1 MSKTTR
7 SGRPS
12 VIRIQGARTH
22 NLQDISVAIPLASLT
37 VITGVSGSGKS
48 SLAFD
53 TLYAE
58 GQRRYAES
66 LSTYA
71 RQFLE
76 RLDRPDVDSIEPVPP
91 AIALEQKNGVRNARS
106 TVGTQTEI
114 HDSLRL
120 LFAHGG
126 TTSCP
131 DCGEAAV
138 PGGVDRAVEE
148 LSAAEEGVRA
158 TLVAPV
164 AWRDT
169 AAGAAKKRRRPGQ
182 EAARLAELRRAGFFR
197 AVSPEGETVEIGD
210 SVESLLDAEGR
221 LAIVVGRFV
230 VSAAAR
236 PEIASAVETAFAL
249 SGSLEARMNEAG
261 TGRVRVFRRGLHC
274 PRCGRE
280 FRDPTPS
287 LFAFNS
293 PLGACETCQ
302 GFGRV
307 IGVDL
312 DKVIPDRDRTLSER
326 PVAPWN
332 TPAYES
338 AYRDLFRACRRYS
351 VRTDVPIARL
361 SAHEREVLI
370 DGRGD
375 FYGIRGFFDWLE
387 TKRYKIHVRVLLARY
402 RAYTLCEAC
411 RGARLTA
418 AALWVRFRGKTI
430 TELSDLSLSELQRFL
445 EALTLSDVEEEKLAS
460 VLAEL
465 SARVR
470 YMNDV
475 GLDYLTLSRPART
488 LSGGEAQRIGL
499 ASALGGSLTGT
510 LYVLDEP
517 TIGLHAADTRRL
529 LAILRRLADR
539 GNTVVVVE
547 HDPEAIESA
556 DHVID
561 LGPGAGSQGGR
572 LLFEGT
578 PRALSRV
585 KDSATGELLRRR
597 ARKAEGGRREP
608 GDERAPERVAPVRR
622 TGGESPMG
630 RARAVVPFR
639 PRTDGAITIVGARQN
654 NLQNLTVRIPLGR
667 LVSVAGVSGSGK
679 STLVRDILH
688 HSYSRRVKG
697 ATQFD
702 VGAHDRI
709 DGLESI
715 ADLLFVD
722 QAPLGRSARSNP
734 VTYTKAWDEI
744 RQLFAKSSRA
754 TSRGITARDFSFNSV
769 GGRCEA
775 CRGTGWQ
782 TIDMQFLADVTVR
795 CDACDGRRFQSRVL
809 GVRVRGKNVDDVLD
823 LTIDDAAAFFAAEE
837 RIVRKLEPLREV
849 GLGYMRLGQPTA
861 TLSGGEAQR
870 LRLAAFLGIRPAS
883 SRGALFLFDEPT
895 TGLHAKDV
903 DRLLGTLRR
912 LLARGH
918 SVLAVEHHLGFLEAS
933 DWILEL
939 GPGGG
944 SAGGRLVTEGTPAD
958 LAANP
963 RSLTGRFLAELRP
976 PENTGATS
984 ASEAPGRIGEPSD
997 RRG

>member
-1 MSKTTR
+1 MKRASKPG
-7 SGRPS
+7 SS
-12 VIRIQGARTH
+12 SAIHIRGARTH
-22 NLQDISVAIPLASLT
+22 NLRDVSVDIPIGRLT

-76 RLDRPDVDSIEPVPP
+76 RLDRPDADSIEPVPP

-114 HDSLRL
+114 HDALRL

-126 TTSCP
+126 TTHCP
-131 DCGEAAV
+131 DCGVAAV
-138 PGGVDRAVEE
+138 PGGVERAVDE
-148 LSAAEEGVRA
+148 LCAAESGARA

-164 AWRDT
+164 PWRET
-169 AAGAAKKRRRPGQ
+169 SPAAVRARRKRAASD
-182 EAARLAELRRAGFFR
+182 AARIAEFRRAGFFR
-197 AVSPEGETVEIGD
+197 CVSPEGETVEIGD
-210 SVESLLDAEGR
+210 DPAPFLDGEGR
-221 LAIVVGRFV
+221 LPIVVGRFV
-230 VSAAAR
+230 VGEAVR
-236 PEIASAVETAFAL
+236 PEIASAAEMAFAL
-249 SGSLEARMNEAG
+249 AGTLEARMPER
-261 TGRVRVFRRGLHC
+261 TRVFRRGLHC
-274 PRCGRE
+274 PSCGRE
-280 FRDPTPS
+280 FRDPTPPM
-287 LFAFNS
+287 FAFNS
-293 PLGACETCQ
+293 PLGACPGCQ

-312 DKVIPDRDRTLSER
+312 EKAIPDRSLTLAER

-338 AYRDLFRACRRYS
+338 AYGDLFRACRRYS
-351 VRTDVPIARL
+351 VRTDVPVSRL
-361 SAHEREVLI
+361 SPHEREVLI
-370 DGRGD
+370 EGRGD
-375 FYGIRGFFDWLE
+375 FYGVRGFFDWLE

-402 RAYTLCEAC
+402 RAYTPCGAC
-411 RGARLTA
+411 GGARVA
-418 AALWVRFRGKTI
+418 PPALWVRFRGRTI
-430 TELSDLSLSELQRFL
+430 AELSDLPLRDLQRFVN
-445 EALTLSDVEEEKLAS
+445 EIEPSPAEEKRLGS

-465 SARVR
+465 SSRVR

-475 GLDYLTLSRPART
+475 GLGYLTLSRAART

-517 TIGLHAADTRRL
+517 TIGLHAVDTRRL
-529 LAILRRLADR
+529 LSILRRLADR

-547 HDPEAIESA
+547 HDPEAMEAA

-561 LGPGAGSQGGR
+561 LGPGAGRLGGR
-572 LLFEGT
+572 LLFQGT
-578 PRALSRV
+578 PAALARV
-585 KDSATGELLRRR
+585 KGSATGELLKRRQEAG
-597 ARKAEGGRREP
+597 ARRPKERGEATAEGRETARR
-608 GDERAPERVAPVRR
+608 
-622 TGGESPMG
+622 
-630 RARAVVPFR
+630 VVPFR
-639 PRTDGAITIVGARQN
+639 RAEGAVTIVGARQN

-679 STLVRDILH
+679 STLVRDVLH
-688 HSYSRRVKG
+688 NAYARRIKG
-697 ATQFD
+697 AAQYD

-709 DGLESI
+709 DGLEGIS
-715 ADLLFVD
+715 DLLLVD
-722 QAPLGRSARSNP
+722 QSPLGRSARSNP

-744 RQLFAKSSRA
+744 RKCFARSARA
-754 TSRGITARDFSFNSV
+754 VARGVTARDFSFNSE

-795 CDACDGRRFQSRVL
+795 CDVCDGRRFQNRVL
-809 GVRVRGKNVDDVLD
+809 AVRLRGKNVDDVLD
-823 LTIDDAAAFFAAEE
+823 MTIDDASVFFRDEE
-837 RIVRKLEPLREV
+837 KIVRRLEPLREA

-870 LRLAAFLGIRPAS
+870 LKLAAFLGIRPAA

-903 DRLLGTLRR
+903 DRLVATLRR
-912 LLARGH
+912 LIARGH

-944 SAGGRLVTEGTPAD
+944 DEGGRLIAEGPPAEI
-958 LAANP
+958 ARNP
-963 RSLTGRFLAELRP
+963 KSLTGRFLAGPRAPGE
-976 PENTGATS
+976 TGASPYNVT
-984 ASEAPGRIGEPSD
+984 EIP
-997 RRG
+997 

>member
-1 MSKTTR
+1 LSKTAR
-7 SGRPS
+7 NGRAS
-12 VIRIQGARTH
+12 HIRILGARTH
-22 NLQDISVAIPLASLT
+22 NLQDIAVAIPLARLT

-114 HDSLRL
+114 HDALRL

-131 DCGEAAV
+131 DCGEDAV

-148 LSAAEEGVRA
+148 LCAAEEGSRA

-164 AWRDT
+164 AWRE
-169 AAGAAKKRRRPGQ
+169 AAGQGAARERSKRRGAQ
-182 EAARLAELRRAGFFR
+182 KDAQRLSELKRAGFFR
-197 AVSPEGETVEIGD
+197 AVSPQGETVEIGD
-210 SVESLLDAEGR
+210 SVEPLLDAEGR

-230 VSAAAR
+230 VSEGAR
-236 PEIASAVETAFAL
+236 PEIASAAEMAFAL
-249 SGSLEARMNEAG
+249 AGSLEARME
-261 TGRVRVFRRGLHC
+261 GRVRTFRRGLHC

-293 PLGACETCQ
+293 PLGACTACQ

-312 DKVIPDRDRTLSER
+312 EKAIPDRSRTLAER

-361 SAHEREVLI
+361 SALEREVLI
-370 DGRGD
+370 EGRGD
-375 FYGIRGFFDWLE
+375 FYGVRGFFDWLE

-402 RAYTLCEAC
+402 RAYTLCESC
-411 RGARLTA
+411 RGARLTP

-430 TELSDLSLSELQRFL
+430 TELADLPLSELQRFL
-445 EALTLSDVEEEKLAS
+445 ESLTLSPGEEERLSS

-465 SARVR
+465 TSRVR

-517 TIGLHAADTRRL
+517 TIGLHASDTRRL

-561 LGPGAGSQGGR
+561 LGPGAGSRGGR

-578 PRALSRV
+578 PRALARV

-597 ARKAEGGRREP
+597 AAPARGTAPQSR
-608 GDERAPERVAPVRR
+608 PER
-622 TGGESPMG
+622 
-630 RARAVVPFR
+630 VVPFR
-639 PRTDGAITIVGARQN
+639 PRADGAITIVGARQN
-654 NLQNLTVRIPLGR
+654 NLRNLTVRIPLGR

-688 HSYSRRVKG
+688 HSYARRVKG
-697 ATQFD
+697 ATQYD

-722 QAPLGRSARSNP
+722 QSPLGRSARSNP

-754 TSRGITARDFSFNSV
+754 ASRGITARDFSFNSV

-795 CDACDGRRFQSRVL
+795 CDVCDGRRFQARVL
-809 GVRVRGKNVDDVLD
+809 AVRVRGQNIDDVLD
-823 LTIDDAAAFFAAEE
+823 MTVDDAAAFFASEE
-837 RIVRKLEPLREV
+837 KIVRKLEPLREA

-883 SRGALFLFDEPT
+883 SRGTLFLFDEPT
-895 TGLHAKDV
+895 TGLHARDV
-903 DRLLGTLRR
+903 DHLLGTLRR

-944 SAGGRLVTEGTPAD
+944 GAGGRLVAEGTPAD
-958 LAANP
+958 LARNP
-963 RSLTGRFLAELRP
+963 ASLTGRFLADPRSVA
-976 PENTGATS
+976 PEGAG
-984 ASEAPGRIGEPSD
+984 SESNARQPLDEPSD

>member
-1 MSKTTR
+1 MVQKPPS
-7 SGRPS
+7 SRPS
-12 VIRIQGARTH
+12 PIRIRGARTH
-22 NLQDISVAIPLASLT
+22 NLQNVSVDIPLARLT

-114 HDSLRL
+114 HDALRL

-126 TTSCP
+126 ETVCP
-131 DCGEAAV
+131 DCGRAAV
-138 PGGVDRAVEE
+138 AGGVDRAVEE
-148 LSAAEEGVRA
+148 LCASETGARA
-158 TLVAPV
+158 TLVAPI
-164 AWRDT
+164 AWKDPAEPRS
-169 AAGAAKKRRRPGQ
+169 GRRRRAKDD
-182 EAARLAELRRAGFFR
+182 AARLAEYRRAGFFR
-197 AVSPEGETVEIGD
+197 AVAPSGETVEIGED
-210 SVESLLDAEGR
+210 VAVLLDESGILR
-221 LAIVVGRFV
+221 VVVGRFV
-230 VSAAAR
+230 IGEPSR
-236 PEIASAVETAFAL
+236 PEIASAAETAFAMA
-249 SGSLEARMNEAG
+249 GTLEARLD
-261 TGRVRVFRRGLHC
+261 GRVRSFRRGLHC
-274 PRCGRE
+274 PGCARE
-280 FRDPTPS
+280 FRDPTPA

-293 PLGACETCQ
+293 PLGACPACQ

-312 DKVIPDRDRTLSER
+312 EKVIPDRSLTLAER

-338 AYRDLFRACRRYS
+338 AYADLFRACRRYS
-351 VRTDVPIARL
+351 VRTDVPVARL
-361 SAHEREVLI
+361 SAHEREVLLA
-370 DGRGD
+370 GRGD
-375 FYGIRGFFDWLE
+375 FYGVKGFFDWLE

-402 RAYTLCEAC
+402 RAYTMCDAC
-411 RGARLTA
+411 RGARLA
-418 AALWVRFRGKTI
+418 PPALWVRWRGRTI
-430 TELSDLSLSELQRFL
+430 AELSELPLSDLRRFVETMELTPSEQERLG
-445 EALTLSDVEEEKLAS
+445 S
-460 VLAEL
+460 VVAEL
-465 SARVR
+465 SSRVR

-475 GLDYLTLSRPART
+475 GLGYLTLSRAART

-529 LAILRRLADR
+529 LGILRRLADR

-547 HDPEAIESA
+547 HDPEIIEAA
-556 DHVID
+556 DHLVD
-561 LGPGAGSQGGR
+561 LGPGAGREGGR
-572 LLFEGT
+572 LLFQGA
-578 PRALSRV
+578 PRSLARV

-597 ARKAEGGRREP
+597 G
-608 GDERAPERVAPVRR
+608 RVAPRAA
-622 TGGESPMG
+622 GEPG
-630 RARAVVPFR
+630 EPRPGPDAGAPARRARVVPARSGRIVPFR
-639 PRTDGAITIVGARQN
+639 RAEGAVTIVGAREH
-654 NLQNLTVRIPLGR
+654 NLKNLTVRIPLGR
-667 LVSVAGVSGSGK
+667 LVAVAGVSGSGK

-688 HSYSRRVKG
+688 NTYARRIKG
-697 ATQFD
+697 TPSFD
-702 VGAHDRI
+702 VGAHERI
-709 DGLESI
+709 DGFESI
-715 ADLLFVD
+715 SDLLLVD
-722 QAPLGRSARSNP
+722 QSPLGRSARSNP

-744 RQLFAKSSRA
+744 RTLFARSARA
-754 TSRGITARDFSFNSV
+754 VAKGVSAGDFSFNAP

-795 CDACDGRRFQSRVL
+795 CDVCDGRRFQAKVL
-809 GVRVRGKNVDDVLD
+809 SIRVRGKNIDDVLEM
-823 LTIDDAAAFFAAEE
+823 TIDQASAFFFDEE
-837 RIVRKLEPLREV
+837 KIVRRLEPLREA

-870 LRLAAFLGIRPAS
+870 LRLAAFLGIRPAA

-903 DRLLGTLRR
+903 ERLLGTLRR
-912 LLARGH
+912 LISRGH
-918 SVLAVEHHLGFLEAS
+918 SVLAVEHHLDFIDAS
-933 DWILEL
+933 DWVIEL
-939 GPGGG
+939 GPEGGEGGG
-944 SAGGRLVTEGTPAD
+944 HVIAEGTPED
-958 LAANP
+958 LRRNP
-963 RSLTGRFLAELRP
+963 RSLTGRFLAGDP
-976 PENTGATS
+976 PATPAESQES
-984 ASEAPGRIGEPSD
+984 AIRDGSD
-997 RRG
+997 